1 MMASAVTE
9 KRVGSYFVQISG
21 QEAEI
26 SKWIEF
32 IVMKTLPVLFVDC
45 KYTRDIARL
54 KYISLK
60 TLPCHI
66 LDTPFHCKGEYPG

>member
-1 MMASAVTE
+1 MMASALTE
-9 KRVGSYFVQISG
+9 KWVGSNFFQSSEE
-21 QEAEI
+21 EAEI

-32 IVMKTLPVLFVDC
+32 IVMKNLPVSFVDC

-60 TLPCHI
+60 TFALP
-66 LDTPFHCKGEYPG
+66 YP